1 MWWGVGKP
9 GPDVPLLSVI
19 PPRDSNTIGG
29 GRVLLCPCPM
39 DCPSCDLGQQSV
51 LSTRKAED
59 GLSITRQRRCN
70 DCGYRWFTVELMV
83 ESEQVELISN
93 DFTSGKYHYF
103 VQQALIR
110 ELRGIVWRWS
120 KATFQQSH

>member
-1 MWWGVGKP
+1 MAGGWQAWPALGA
-9 GPDVPLLSVI
+9 PLCY

-29 GRVLLCPCPM
+29 GMVAVCPSPV
-39 DCPSCDLGQQSV
+39 DCPSCDSNQQSV
-51 LSTRKAED
+51 LSTRRAED

-83 ESEQVELISN
+83 EAEQVDLISN
-93 DFTSGKYHYF
+93 DFTAGKYHYF
-103 VQQALIR
+103 VQQRLVR

-120 KATFQQSH
+120 KATYQQSR